1 MVLRTIAKT
10 GLAIFQK
17 ENATI
22 AKIAHIILMKGK
34 EMTNEQFEERAAIM
48 EYDGNLIREEAERLA
63 REDELRQIQEKN
75 NQSA

>member
-1 MVLRTIAKT
+1 M
-10 GLAIFQK
+10 
-17 ENATI
+17 
-22 AKIAHIILMKGK
+22 ILT
-34 EMTNEQFEERAAIM
+34 TNEQFEERAAIM

>member
-1 MVLRTIAKT
+1 MANHILDI
-10 GLAIFQK
+10 I
-17 ENATI
+17 
-22 AKIAHIILMKGK
+22 KIYRYYTYILWKGK